1 MKTIEQILKE
11 CDNIYKPIGKDPEQ
25 DRINSNRIAGRY
37 CIDAIQKWI
46 DVEQELPEQYQK
58 WHYEKSKSQ
67 NYKYYDYVL
76 CRTVNDKVFICRRY
90 KFLDYEIA
98 WDCSYYVE
106 PSIVSWR
113 PIQYE

>member
-11 CDNIYKPIGKDPEQ
+11 CENIYKPIGKDPEQ

-46 DVEQELPEQYQK
+46 DVEQELPK
-58 WHYEKSKSQ
+58 RGSWNVSANVLVKISIDVTAVAF
-67 NYKYYDYVL
+67 YDYDTEEW
-76 CRTVNDKVFICRRY
+76 TVEHGSASIRNG
-90 KFLDYEIA
+90 
-98 WDCSYYVE
+98 W
-106 PSIVSWR
+106 IVSWR